1 MYSRLPSRR
10 RCQSRSDFS
19 ADSTRHLWR
28 RTTRFDLENSVGST
42 LSDRP
47 PSTPLPPPI
56 SYIEHSGG
64 IFRDCSIHDF
74 DIVRWISGREVTTVF
89 ATGSNQGDRGIADAG
104 DVDTAATVLTFE
116 GGTIAVVSNTRYNGR
131 GYDCRLEVLGSADS
145 VVAGLDDRLPLRSLD
160 PETSFPSKEPYTF
173 FMDRFT
179 SAYRAE
185 LEAFLGVVAGRR
197 ESPCTPADAVESA
210 WISEAATHS
219 LREGRPVTITEVKD
233 LFLHDKNEAHT

>member
-1 MYSRLPSRR
+1 MWRHTTQFDP
-10 RCQSRSDFS
+10 
-19 ADSTRHLWR
+19 DS
-28 RTTRFDLENSVGST
+28 SVGST
-42 LSDRP
+42 LSGRP
-47 PSTPLPPPI
+47 PSILLPPPI

-74 DIVRWISGREVTTVF
+74 DIVRWVSGREVTTVF
-89 ATGSNQGDRGIADAG
+89 ATGSNQGDRAIADAG

-131 GYDCRLEVLGSADS
+131 GHDCRLEVLGSRDS
-145 VVAGLDDRLPLRSLD
+145 VAAGLDDRLPLRSLD
-160 PETSFPSKEPYTF
+160 PGISFPSKEPYTF

-233 LFLHDKNEAHT
+233 LFLHNKNEAHT

>member
-1 MYSRLPSRR
+1 M
-10 RCQSRSDFS
+10 
-19 ADSTRHLWR
+19 
-28 RTTRFDLENSVGST
+28 
-42 LSDRP
+42 
-47 PSTPLPPPI
+47 
-56 SYIEHSGG
+56 
-64 IFRDCSIHDF
+64 
-74 DIVRWISGREVTTVF
+74 
-89 ATGSNQGDRGIADAG
+89 
-104 DVDTAATVLTFE
+104 
-116 GGTIAVVSNTRYNGR
+116 
-131 GYDCRLEVLGSADS
+131 
-145 VVAGLDDRLPLRSLD
+145 PLRSLD
-160 PETSFPSKEPYTF
+160 PETSFRSKEPYTF